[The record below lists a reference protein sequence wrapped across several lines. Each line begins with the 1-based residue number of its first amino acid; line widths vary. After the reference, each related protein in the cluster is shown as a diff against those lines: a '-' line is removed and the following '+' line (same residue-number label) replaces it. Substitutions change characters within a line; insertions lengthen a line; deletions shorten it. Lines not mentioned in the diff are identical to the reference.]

1 MMDRDQFGAIGKR
14 SFDLNT
20 VNHAGNSG
28 HDLVATQNLA
38 SEVHELSDAF
48 PLANE
53 FKELGRNQG
62 NGAGIGLIVPPIIN
76 MSARQL
82 KRPRRCGPSR
92 GPSHGSSNRESRIN
106 RSEPRNTSLR
116 LSKRVKAQRS
126 PRATRPEQNQST
138 RTSPLPGSR
147 RNSCDCLYCDPA
159 KACTGSGTS
168 TS

>member
-1 MMDRDQFGAIGKR
+1 MDRDQFGAIGKR

-62 NGAGIGLIVPPIIN
+62 NGFRMVEPDSAGQTLLGYK
-76 MSARQL
+76 ARVVEQQL
-82 KRPRRCGPSR
+82 VDFSR
-92 GPSHGSSNRESRIN
+92 
-106 RSEPRNTSLR
+106 
-116 LSKRVKAQRS
+116 
-126 PRATRPEQNQST
+126 
-138 RTSPLPGSR
+138 
-147 RNSCDCLYCDPA
+147 
-159 KACTGSGTS
+159 
-168 TS
+168 